1 MKPYGFAMSH
11 QSFVVN
17 LYYVDKISN
26 QMLIMKN
33 GDKVYLAQKRA
44 SALRKQLMQIAKE
57 SINRGGSKR

>member
-1 MKPYGFAMSH
+1 MWKRIHMFYKKNIAQATKSG
-11 QSFVVN
+11 
-17 LYYVDKISN
+17 